1 MKRQVVE
8 IAEVAA
14 GLQFPE
20 GPIAMPDGSFIV
32 VEIAAGRLSRISAD
46 GKVESISTLG
56 GSPNGAAIGPDG
68 MCYVCNSGGFEW
80 HQHPLY
86 GLRGGLQPNDYSGGR
101 IERVN
106 LRTGHAERLY
116 DSSPQGPLQGPND
129 LVFDRAGGFWFTD
142 SGKVRANDRDH
153 GAVYYASPQGNS
165 IRRVIYPFIHPHP
178 NGIGLSP
185 DESTL
190 YVSET
195 ATGRVWAFDIPSPGN
210 VALRP
215 FPSPHG
221 GTLVAGLPGYQLLV
235 SMAIDSAGNICVAT
249 MMNGGV
255 TVISPSGDA
264 IEHLPLPDILPTNL
278 CFGDRNLSTAYVT
291 LSGSGRLIALKWP
304 RPGLR
309 LNFT

>member
-1 MKRQVVE
+1 MIE
-8 IAEVAA
+8 IKEVAS
-14 GLQFPE
+14 GLHFPE
-20 GPIAMPDGSFIV
+20 GPIAMRDGSFIV

-46 GKVESISTLG
+46 GRVESISALG

-80 HQHPLY
+80 HQHSVY
-86 GLRGGLQPNDYSGGR
+86 GLRGGLQPKDYSGGR

-116 DSSPQGPLQGPND
+116 DASAEGPLKGPND

-142 SGKVRANDRDH
+142 SGKVRASDRDH
-153 GAVYYASPQGNS
+153 GAVYYASPEGNS
-165 IRRVIYPFIHPHP
+165 IRRVLYPFIHPHP

-185 DESTL
+185 DEATL

-195 ATGRVWAFDIPSPGN
+195 TTGRVWGFDIHSPGN
-210 VALRP
+210 IALRP
-215 FPSPHG
+215 FPSPTG
-221 GTLVAGLPGYQLLV
+221 GTLVAGLPGYQLLD

-249 MMNGGV
+249 MMNGGI
-255 TVISPSGDA
+255 TVISPRGDS

-278 CFGDRNLSTAYVT
+278 CFGGRDLSTAYVT

-309 LNFT
+309 LNFM